1 MHTRRRFRSSL
12 GFGLLCALAAAANA
26 AAQSA
31 GASPVAVPSGASA
44 SDARGAVNATAS
56 DAPVVTLE
64 ALVVEA
70 ESEHDHFVQGPFLPD
85 VQGTKINAGKKST
98 MIDFDALPAISGAN
112 YRQALIQTP
121 GLVLSE
127 ESSPLLSIGY
137 RGLEP
142 HRAQYTQ
149 VLKDGVPIHA
159 DQFGYPEA
167 YYVPP
172 LATVDRIEF
181 VRGGGSLM
189 YGPQPG
195 GALNYVT
202 HRPRTDK
209 VLGGATE
216 NTFGDDNTWESFS
229 YLDGTSDR
237 LGYYG
242 YFNHRETDGFRAFNS
257 DVELD
262 AFNLTLALDATAN
275 SRWFVTLENYR
286 ERHGEPGGLTQAGFA
301 ANPDASTR
309 EFDRFELDRDA
320 VTLTWE
326 RDLEAGQFTS
336 RLWFVDYTRYS
347 RRQRGGGF
355 GTLPT
360 GATATTNDIETQD
373 FSTLGAEGRY
383 RRDWGAEGRHVFTV
397 GAQVFVSDSPR
408 TDVRGS
414 TPDATT
420 GVTFRDSQ
428 RDLLYAPVF
437 AENLFRFGD
446 LSVTPGV
453 RFETYRQTV
462 DTNFYSATTGAQT
475 GTRSGVSEDT
485 VPLLGLGLA
494 YDLPRDSQ
502 LYANVSEAY
511 RPMLFTEAVP
521 NSTATLVAGDLA
533 EGSSWQADVGA
544 RSRPTAG
551 LTLDASVF
559 YMEFSDKIG
568 GSGAVGDPLRNIGR
582 IEYRGVEAAATYDFL
597 RLAGGDGTTR
607 LEGLFNVTVLDA
619 EIVEDSAPTRVGNTP
634 QYAPDHLIRTGLV
647 YTRGGDLKIALLGTF
662 MDNAYADDAN
672 TATRAIPAHAV
683 WDLTGEYA
691 LPGTPLT
698 LLAGVNNLF
707 DESYYNRVRNDGI
720 DPAAGRNYYVGFRA
734 AF

>member
-1 MHTRRRFRSSL
+1 
-12 GFGLLCALAAAANA
+12 
-26 AAQSA
+26 
-31 GASPVAVPSGASA
+31 
-44 SDARGAVNATAS
+44 
-56 DAPVVTLE
+56 
-64 ALVVEA
+64 
-70 ESEHDHFVQGPFLPD
+70 
-85 VQGTKINAGKKST
+85 
-98 MIDFDALPAISGAN
+98 
-112 YRQALIQTP
+112 
-121 GLVLSE
+121 
-127 ESSPLLSIGY
+127 
-137 RGLEP
+137 
-142 HRAQYTQ
+142 
-149 VLKDGVPIHA
+149 
-159 DQFGYPEA
+159 
-167 YYVPP
+167 
-172 LATVDRIEF
+172 
-181 VRGGGSLM
+181 
-189 YGPQPG
+189 
-195 GALNYVT
+195 
-202 HRPRTDK
+202 

-229 YLDGTSDR
+229 YLDGTSGR
-237 LGYYG
+237 VGYYG
-242 YFNHRETDGFRAFNS
+242 YYNHRETDGFRAVNS

-262 AFNLTLALDATAN
+262 AFNLTLALDATAD

-286 ERHGEPGGLTQAGFA
+286 EAHGEPGGLTQGAFA

-309 EFDRFELDRDA
+309 AFDRFELDRDA

-326 RDLEAGQFTS
+326 RDLAAGQFTS

-347 RRQRGGGF
+347 RRQRTATGTGF
-355 GTLPT
+355 GTAPVGPNAL
-360 GATATTNDIETQD
+360 TNDIETQD
-373 FSTLGAEGRY
+373 FATFGAEGRY
-383 RRDWGAEGRHVFTV
+383 RRDWGAEGRYVFTV
-397 GAQVFVSDSPR
+397 GAQVFSSDSPR

-414 TPDATT
+414 TPDATS

-428 RDLLYAPVF
+428 RDLFYAPVF

-462 DTNFYSATTGAQT
+462 DTTFFDATTGART
-475 GTRSGVSEDT
+475 GARSGVGEDT

-494 YDLPRDSQ
+494 YDVPRDSQ
-502 LYANVSEAY
+502 LYANVSQAY

-521 NSTATLVAGDLA
+521 NSTATVVAGDLA

-544 RSRPTAG
+544 RSRPVAG

-568 GSGAVGDPLRNIGR
+568 GAGTASDPLRNIGR
-582 IEYRGVEAAATYDFL
+582 IEYRGAEAAATYDFL

-607 LEGLFNVTVLDA
+607 LEGLLNVTVLDA
-619 EIVEDSAPTRVGNTP
+619 EIVEDSAPARVGNTP
-634 QYAPDHLIRTGLV
+634 QYAPDHLLRTGLV
-647 YTRGGDLKIALLGTF
+647 YARGSDLKIALLGTF

-672 TATRAIPAHAV
+672 TATRAIPAYAV
-683 WDLTGEYA
+683 WDFSAEYL